1 VPASKRTTTD
11 GRTLLKQRHRRAI
24 LDAAAALM
32 EETGG
37 TDFGVDRLAE
47 RAEVSRRTVFNH
59 FASIDDIVIEV
70 TGEILSGLIDR
81 FQLGEPRESLYD
93 EVADAIRGTDLV
105 EPMAY
110 LTRVLG
116 GDEPADA
123 ATEPA
128 HAVILSRASS
138 QVSERLVSQILDR
151 RPDTDELT
159 VRLLAGALMSGLV
172 ELNRRWHAETG
183 ASVDDASR
191 AAWSRLLEHLL
202 DTTRRGY
209 GSL

>member
-116 GDEPADA
+116 GDEPVDA